1 FLFIRYLL
9 KNNSLIA
16 NYDILDL
23 IYNMQN
29 SYDVYPDRSAYPSG
43 APVFFGGPWRFN
55 VSFMSYN
62 FIHGLPKYQPKQSD
76 TPNPSKSIKYIR
88 NARIDYFS
96 QKSSLVQAT
105 SQDLKTS
112 PSVMNLLRKLRC
124 KAHFPFVHGVSKNL
138 DELTVLLVIFKY
150 VCMFV
155 NDLTECSETIN
166 RRAFHF
172 VTVLRSENKTLLYQ
186 MSSYFVNSLSTCYGQ
201 TVGLESCAEGN
212 FHRNGT
218 FQHSGGIYPSFHGS
232 SIHGGT
238 PNIPNVH
245 HMHSSNDR
253 PADQSYGGSPQIYPW
268 MRRMQYAQDGADA
281 DSKRSRT
288 SYTRHQTLELE
299 KEFHYNKYLTRRRR
313 IEIAHALN
321 LTERQIKI
329 WFQNRR
335 MKWKKEHK
343 LSHIAKNMNFSNSE
357 SDNRSSAPIKS
368 TN

>member
-1 FLFIRYLL
+1 
-9 KNNSLIA
+9 
-16 NYDILDL
+16 
-23 IYNMQN
+23 
-29 SYDVYPDRSAYPSG
+29 
-43 APVFFGGPWRFN
+43 
-55 VSFMSYN
+55 
-62 FIHGLPKYQPKQSD
+62 
-76 TPNPSKSIKYIR
+76 
-88 NARIDYFS
+88 
-96 QKSSLVQAT
+96 
-105 SQDLKTS
+105 
-112 PSVMNLLRKLRC
+112 
-124 KAHFPFVHGVSKNL
+124 
-138 DELTVLLVIFKY
+138 
-150 VCMFV
+150 
-155 NDLTECSETIN
+155 
-166 RRAFHF
+166 
-172 VTVLRSENKTLLYQ
+172 

-232 SIHGGT
+232 RYPFSAKDERSEEHNGDYYATQRLSHMPHSSPCSSPHSIHGGT

-245 HMHSSNDR
+245 HMHSSNDRSCNIRTSSNSNSSYYPNGQLTNVDRNRSPPSQQPPPISPLPQQSQTPHSPR

-343 LSHIAKNMNFSNSE
+343 LSHIAKNMNFCNALEKASQQRDHE
-357 SDNRSSAPIKS
+357 MKSAL
-368 TN
+368 